1 MADPFPGAGFCDG
14 SSLGMENLA
23 SEMGSAGSEVA
34 SAIEGLVAVRLGRAL
49 PPLAVVAAYGLIQSM
64 RFGVGSADYL
74 LVFVGA
80 LVSAGSMLAY
90 GTEAVK
96 RVMEKRSTWAGLI
109 SVGSFVPYLFGG
121 YLIVTR
127 GQQLVRTAGG
137 LGAGGLAV
145 TLAVIL
151 LAILCIRA
159 QWKLAEVHR
168 LAREMAGL
176 ANIQHQ

>member
-23 SEMGSAGSEVA
+23 SEMSSAGSEVA
-34 SAIEGLVAVRLGRAL
+34 SAVERLVVVRLGRAL
-49 PPLAVVAAYGLIQSM
+49 PPLAVLAAYGLIQSM
-64 RFGVGSADYL
+64 RFGLGSADYL

-96 RVMEKRSTWAGLI
+96 RVMAQRSPWAGLI
-109 SVGSFVPYLFGG
+109 SLGSFVPYLFGG

-127 GQQLVRTAGG
+127 GQQLVRTVGE

-151 LAILCIRA
+151 LAVLCIWA
-159 QWKLAEVHR
+159 QWKLTEIHR

-176 ANIQHQ
+176 ANIQPQ